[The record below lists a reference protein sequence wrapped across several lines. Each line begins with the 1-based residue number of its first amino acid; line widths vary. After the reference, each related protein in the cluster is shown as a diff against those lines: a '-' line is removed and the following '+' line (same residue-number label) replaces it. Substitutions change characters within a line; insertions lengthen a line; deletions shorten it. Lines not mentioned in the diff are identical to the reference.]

1 MIKVFEDKGKFY
13 QRHLDKFL
21 VTKIFISTKKYRL
34 LHSNVKRVLL
44 SLVSENVFE
53 ITLTYL
59 EKYYFFIVTNDSEL
73 NTIIET
79 EIYIEIKQCFCWAK
93 PLRLS
98 QVCKIT

>member
-59 EKYYFFIVTNDSEL
+59 VKYYFFIVTNDSEL

-79 EIYIEIKQCFCWAK
+79 EIYIEIKQCFC
-93 PLRLS
+93 
-98 QVCKIT
+98 